1 MKTVFLTGATGNMG
15 REGMKELLNRS
26 DRFQIKILV
35 LPHEKNN
42 PLVQEW
48 EQKPNVTVVFG
59 SQTQSFL
66 CTSLDTSAQSR

>member
-48 EQKPNVTVVFG
+48 EQKPNVTVI
-59 SQTQSFL
+59 
-66 CTSLDTSAQSR
+66 

>member
-15 REGMKELLNRS
+15 REGMKELLSRS

-35 LPHEKNN
+35 LPHEKNK
-42 PLVQEW
+42 PSVQKW
-48 EQKPNVTVVFG
+48 EQKPNVTVVLG

-66 CTSLDTSAQSR
+66 CTSLDSLAQSR